1 MKLTTMMTA
10 GLMVAGTA
18 LCSSMASAADF
29 EVKMLNK
36 GADGEAMVFEPA
48 ALRVAVGDTVH
59 FVPVDKGHD
68 AAAVKELI
76 PEGTEEFKGKMNQE
90 LTVTFTKEGAYV
102 IKCSPHWGMGMV
114 ALIVAGDG
122 APANLEAVKAAK
134 MAKKTRERLD
144 KEIAA
149 LGL

>member
-1 MKLTTMMTA
+1 MTLIPLA
-10 GLMVAGTA
+10 RTSLLALGLA
-18 LCSSMASAADF
+18 LFASASLAADF

-48 ALRVAVGDTVH
+48 SLRVAVGDTVH
-59 FVPVDKGHD
+59 FLPSDKGHD

-76 PEGTEEFKGKMNQE
+76 PDGVAEFKGKMNQE
-90 LTVTFTKEGAYV
+90 LVVTIDKEGAYV
-102 IKCSPHWGMGMV
+102 VKCTPHWGMGMV
-114 ALIVAGDG
+114 ALIVAGD
-122 APANLEAVKAAK
+122 ASPANLDAVKTAK
-134 MAKKTRERLD
+134 MAKKTRDRLD

>member
-1 MKLTTMMTA
+1 MKWTTLIAAGVMMA
-10 GLMVAGTA
+10 GSA
-18 LCSSMASAADF
+18 LCGTSAAAAEF

-48 ALRVAVGDTVH
+48 SLRVAVGDTVR
-59 FVPVDKGHD
+59 FLPVDKGHD

-90 LTVTFTKEGAYV
+90 LVVTITKEGAYV

-114 ALIVAGDG
+114 ALIVAGEG
-122 APANLEAVKAAK
+122 APANLEAIKTAK

>member
-1 MKLTTMMTA
+1 MKWTTLIAAGVMMA
-10 GLMVAGTA
+10 GSA
-18 LCSSMASAADF
+18 LCGTSAAAAEF

-36 GADGEAMVFEPA
+36 GSDGEAMVFEPA
-48 ALRVAVGDTVH
+48 SLRVAVGDTVR
-59 FVPVDKGHD
+59 FLPVDKGHD

-90 LTVTFTKEGAYV
+90 LVVTITKEGAYV

-114 ALIVAGDG
+114 ALIVAGEG
-122 APANLEAVKAAK
+122 APANLEAIKTAK